1 MSFVLLATAF
11 VALLLLRSGRLTPGA
26 GLALAAAAL
35 LLGLVAGLTF
45 PDVDQPL
52 PLDHRSALTHSA
64 APALALTVRRWCW
77 PLAAGLALGLGFHL
91 AADVFPNAMIG
102 FATVKLPFGGSI
114 GGSASYLWLGANA
127 LACMA
132 IGGLLLRG
140 QFADP
145 LHRRL
150 LIGAAALAGSLY
162 LVSVDGGWPALALL
176 IVAGWLAL
184 GRPRLAVTGSAHRLG
199 SAS

>member
-1 MSFVLLATAF
+1 
-11 VALLLLRSGRLTPGA
+11 VAIGTLLLLRSGRLTPGV
-26 GLALAAAAL
+26 GLTLAAAAL
-35 LLGLVAGLTF
+35 LLGLVSGLTF

-52 PLDHRSALTHSA
+52 PLDHRSAVTHSA
-64 APALALTVRRWCW
+64 APALVLMLRRWCW
-77 PLAAGLALGLGFHL
+77 PLAAGLALGIGFHL
-91 AADVFPNAMIG
+91 AADVFPNAMVG

-114 GGSASYLWLGANA
+114 GASASYAWLAANA

-140 QFADP
+140 QFADL

-150 LIGAAALAGSLY
+150 LVGATAVAGMLY
-162 LVSVDGGWPALALL
+162 LVRVDGGWPALGLL
-176 IVAGWLAL
+176 LVAGWLAL
-184 GRPRLAVTGSAHRLG
+184 GRPFLQTTGGSRRLG